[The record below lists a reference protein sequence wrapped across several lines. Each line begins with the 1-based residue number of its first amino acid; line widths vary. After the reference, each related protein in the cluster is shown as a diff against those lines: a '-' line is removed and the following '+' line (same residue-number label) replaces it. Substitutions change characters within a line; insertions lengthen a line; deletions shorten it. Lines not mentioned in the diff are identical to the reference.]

1 MMEEEPKGALIIN
14 GHITDEE
21 WSAID
26 EHLKE
31 VYDSGRLPTM
41 KEMMGALRAA
51 NIPFSRT
58 IQVRAND
65 DENED

>member
-1 MMEEEPKGALIIN
+1 MEGEPKGALIIN

-21 WSAID
+21 WSVID

-41 KEMMGALRAA
+41 KEMMSALRAA

-58 IQVRAND
+58 IQVRAKDDAND
-65 DENED
+65 E